1 MAELLRARG
10 AAGRPIDLRSLFAS
24 LRKPPTD
31 RLHLTRD
38 QFIVLAL
45 VRTYER
51 ADGWSSAPGELG
63 WSHRTIGEMTGTSAG
78 YAKHVVRDMRR
89 RNIIRTPDDEQ
100 RALLPSDGAAAAN
113 PGAANPY
120 KALPPAEWKPL
131 SASLEK
137 RTPRPRTITLRMQR
151 RQGRLRV
158 AIPGKGSFEIP
169 GEPEAR
175 IGALGQDPALTVRG
189 EVSLRV
195 PEAAAIELSPAVRI
209 EPEKSAQKGT
219 GVARNPGVQKVNGQA
234 ENVPSQ
240 LPGSP
245 ATPLSPPEGWTSQT
259 YRLPDGVLRAE
270 WREDRRFLT
279 QAARRELGR
288 VLAAGRGVDHLEAF
302 FAVQGIRTTIIER
315 TATQETSTA
324 LPSAE
329 KKLVQLDGPPT
340 GLWGRALHIL
350 QGRMNRHSF
359 ESWFLGTREAGTLNG
374 GIVIAV
380 GTRLHVQRLHKHYGE
395 QIREVLQRIAH
406 RDLRFQFVAT
416 DGSDDIGIVAP
427 PDSGAEAGENLQRR
441 TA

>member
-10 AAGRPIDLRSLFAS
+10 AAGRPIDLRPLFAS

-63 WSHRTIGEMTGTSAG
+63 WSHRNIGVLTGTSQA
-78 YAKHVVRDMRR
+78 YAKHVVRDLRR
-89 RNIIRTPDDEQ
+89 RNVLRTTAESVDGKDGLAN
-100 RALLPSDGAAAAN
+100 ALRITA
-113 PGAANPY
+113 
-120 KALPPAEWKPL
+120 PAEWTLLTPEQKKPRAK
-131 SASLEK
+131 SYA
-137 RTPRPRTITLRMQR
+137 LRVQR
-151 RQGRLRV
+151 RGDRMALVTPAGV
-158 AIPGKGSFEIP
+158 AEIP
-169 GEPEAR
+169 AESETR
-175 IGALGQDPALTVRG
+175 IGALGADAAVTIRG
-189 EVSLRV
+189 EVSVRVSERADVQLSSALKLAEEPKRAERV
-195 PEAAAIELSPAVRI
+195 PGSPATPVRKSN
-209 EPEKSAQKGT
+209 PEGAQS
-219 GVARNPGVQKVNGQA
+219 V
-234 ENVPSQ
+234 
-240 LPGSP
+240 PGSP

-302 FAVQGIRTTIIER
+302 FAVQGIRTTIVER

-340 GLWGRALHIL
+340 GLWARALHIL

-416 DGSDDIGIVAP
+416 DGIDDIEILAP